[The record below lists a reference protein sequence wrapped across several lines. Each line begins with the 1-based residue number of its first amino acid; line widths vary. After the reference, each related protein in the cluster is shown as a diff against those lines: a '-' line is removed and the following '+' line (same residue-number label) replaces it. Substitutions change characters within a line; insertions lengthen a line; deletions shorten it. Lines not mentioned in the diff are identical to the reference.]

1 MVKFTTSLMTLSAKQ
16 ETEKRSNP
24 SLRIWRMWPPAWT
37 SRRCPRL
44 IQRGPL
50 TTSGANSHCQYALT
64 LPESF
69 FLRFTINGDFR
80 NGNIASGCWAYVG
93 KQGGEQVINLTPPD
107 CHTREVVT
115 HEVMHSLG
123 VFHEHNRWEVNIG
136 KWNVISSCYSVS
148 CDVTFIWISSCLSH
162 PQTLQVLFLPLT
174 RPDRDE
180 HVRVL
185 MENIQEE
192 NKQNFEKREYKMG
205 EVEELVTPYDIY
217 REERGD
223 FF

>member
-1 MVKFTTSLMTLSAKQ
+1 M
-16 ETEKRSNP
+16 
-24 SLRIWRMWPPAWT
+24 
-37 SRRCPRL
+37 
-44 IQRGPL
+44 
-50 TTSGANSHCQYALT
+50 
-64 LPESF
+64 
-69 FLRFTINGDFR
+69 
-80 NGNIASGCWAYVG
+80 
-93 KQGGEQVINLTPPD
+93 
-107 CHTREVVT
+107 
-115 HEVMHSLG
+115 
-123 VFHEHNRWEVNIG
+123 
-136 KWNVISSCYSVS
+136 
-148 CDVTFIWISSCLSH
+148 
-162 PQTLQVLFLPLT
+162 FLPLT

>member
-1 MVKFTTSLMTLSAKQ
+1 MADIKEAATCISFIEHSEQ
-16 ETEKRSNP
+16 EH
-24 SLRIWRMWPPAWT
+24 
-37 SRRCPRL
+37 
-44 IQRGPL
+44 
-50 TTSGANSHCQYALT
+50 SHVH
-64 LPESF
+64 SW
-69 FLRFTINGDFR
+69 LRFTIHGDV
-80 NGNIASGCWAYVG
+80 NHTQPGCWAFVG

-123 VFHEHNRWEVNIG
+123 VFHEHNR
-136 KWNVISSCYSVS
+136 SL
-148 CDVTFIWISSCLSH
+148 CLSH

-217 REERGD
+217 RKKEEIS
-223 FF
+223 FNQL